1 MRHYQVNRPEETAMR
16 RLLQA
21 NPLNP
26 TGMILRLAWLQGLLR
41 DEITNLTWEQVSFLD
56 HQIELPDRNVP
67 LCNEM
72 DAYLRQMHDR
82 WGSLSEYVVFSE
94 RYKKPMQPQ
103 AISRIA
109 RRALDSVGQTEVR
122 LLDLRHDY
130 VIRNLEEHG
139 WSYVAH
145 VTGIEVRAL
154 QAHFTPYV
162 AAAQKTAR
170 QEPPQ
175 IDELKLWKLLQAE
188 KDSSV
193 GLAIWLTWQEGLS
206 GGEIISLTWD
216 QVDLGENVLRLPDR
230 TVPLGNTVRRMLL
243 DRQADRT
250 LNEHVFLSSRAK
262 KPVDLP
268 RLSSLVRSALIRGG
282 LDGVTLRDLLISG
295 ARTREETAIV
305 EWIRRKGTI
314 SRGETMDLLGVTKV
328 AAYNRLRRMADE
340 KKLVRVGGKYYLSGT
355 VVPPEE
361 QSAAIRAYL
370 EKEGF
375 AYRQDVAEMLHI
387 QSRQCTVILKR
398 MVDQGELVQVR
409 QRYYLKEA

>member
-1 MRHYQVNRPEETAMR
+1 MR

-282 LDGVTLRDLLISG
+282 LDGVISATQLTRITPGPVTCLESCTSLATAFQKTKKQPGTVSRWQTRMVTPTLSMFWNARSSG
-295 ARTREETAIV
+295 A
-305 EWIRRKGTI
+305 
-314 SRGETMDLLGVTKV
+314 SR
-328 AAYNRLRRMADE
+328 NCC
-340 KKLVRVGGKYYLSGT
+340 S
-355 VVPPEE
+355 
-361 QSAAIRAYL
+361 
-370 EKEGF
+370 
-375 AYRQDVAEMLHI
+375 
-387 QSRQCTVILKR
+387 QCPVCSTT
-398 MVDQGELVQVR
+398 
-409 QRYYLKEA
+409 

>member
-1 MRHYQVNRPEETAMR
+1 M
-16 RLLQA
+16 
-21 NPLNP
+21 
-26 TGMILRLAWLQGLLR
+26 
-41 DEITNLTWEQVSFLD
+41 
-56 HQIELPDRNVP
+56 
-67 LCNEM
+67 
-72 DAYLRQMHDR
+72 
-82 WGSLSEYVVFSE
+82 
-94 RYKKPMQPQ
+94 
-103 AISRIA
+103 
-109 RRALDSVGQTEVR
+109 
-122 LLDLRHDY
+122 
-130 VIRNLEEHG
+130 
-139 WSYVAH
+139 
-145 VTGIEVRAL
+145 
-154 QAHFTPYV
+154 
-162 AAAQKTAR
+162 
-170 QEPPQ
+170 
-175 IDELKLWKLLQAE
+175 
-188 KDSSV
+188 
-193 GLAIWLTWQEGLS
+193 
-206 GGEIISLTWD
+206 
-216 QVDLGENVLRLPDR
+216 LRLPDR

-340 KKLVRVGGKYYLSGT
+340 KKLVRVGGKYYLPGT